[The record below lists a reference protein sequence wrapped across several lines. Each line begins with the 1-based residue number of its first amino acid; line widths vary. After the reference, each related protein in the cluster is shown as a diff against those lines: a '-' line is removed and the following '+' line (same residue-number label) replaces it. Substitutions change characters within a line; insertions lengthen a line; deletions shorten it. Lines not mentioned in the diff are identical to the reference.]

1 MYIPIRE
8 ILIRIK
14 KIKDFDGAN
23 LLLNIFLFINKN

>member
-1 MYIPIRE
+1 MYIQLKE

-23 LLLNIFLFINKN
+23 LLINIFLFINKN